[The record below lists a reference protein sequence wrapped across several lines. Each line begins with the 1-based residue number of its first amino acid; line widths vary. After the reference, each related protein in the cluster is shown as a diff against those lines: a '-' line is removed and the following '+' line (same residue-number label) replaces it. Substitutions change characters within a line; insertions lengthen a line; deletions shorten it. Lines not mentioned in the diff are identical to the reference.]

1 MKNITIEA
9 YKIVDAVLEN
19 QNSSSIDLILATER
33 SIADQIPYSH
43 HKDKIL
49 EACNIPNITGDTL
62 DKLDKDYSKVS
73 EEVEAIEYLF
83 TKRQLAYLLSLAQRQ
98 LENLQSHLKN
108 LSE

>member
-19 QNSSSIDLILATER
+19 QDSSSIDLILATER
-33 SIADQIPYSH
+33 SISAQIPYSH

-49 EACNIPNITGDTL
+49 EACNIPKITDDTL
-62 DKLDKDYSKVS
+62 DKLGKDFSKVS

-98 LENLQSHLKN
+98 MEYLQSQLKS